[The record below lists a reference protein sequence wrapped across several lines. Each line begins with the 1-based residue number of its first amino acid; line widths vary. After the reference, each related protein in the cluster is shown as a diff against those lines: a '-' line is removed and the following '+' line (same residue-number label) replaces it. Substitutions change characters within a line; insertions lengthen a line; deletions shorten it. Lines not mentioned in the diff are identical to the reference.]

1 MTVNQ
6 LSVFIEN
13 RPGSIAAFA
22 DILRDNGIDLRALS
36 IADVED
42 YGILRVIVNDV
53 HKTSIVLKNA
63 NYVFKL
69 TPVLAVPL
77 KDSPGG
83 LADALDILGAD
94 GINIEYLYAF
104 VGRKQ
109 AHAYVIFRVRDADIE
124 AAYKALC
131 RAGYA
136 PLSQEKLAEMDKG

>member
-13 RPGSIAAFA
+13 KPGSLAHFA
-22 DILRDNGIDLRALS
+22 DLLRENHIDLRALS

-63 NYVFKL
+63 GYVFKI
-69 TPVLAVPL
+69 TPVVAVPL
-77 KDSPGG
+77 SDKPGN
-83 LADALDILGAD
+83 LADVLDILGDA

-104 VGRKQ
+104 VGRQ
-109 AHAYVIFRVRDADIE
+109 AGKAYVIFRMRDCDIE
-124 AAYKALC
+124 RADQVLAA
-131 RAGYA
+131 AGYP
-136 PLSQEKLAEMDKG
+136 PLSEEDLRRMDRE